1 MQNNK
6 IQQNIELLQWFY
18 RFLYL
23 WKFLEKYIKQKD
35 ISSDAVDSAI
45 HTWDKKNFVLKWT
58 VVKKILSDI
67 YSNPDKKNIFWYMV
81 EINSFRGIFSVMRE
95 MIDTQKNFQIFLDKK
110 LKDKSFAFE
119 QVIRFMR
126 NVLNHIETADFKLK
140 IDDFVKQ
147 KTFLSKEKK
156 ISKIKFD
163 LKYADYFVEWKWS
176 KNYGLDIEIDF
187 GKLKEGQKIFDIVSL
202 HQIYL
207 LSEFCFNLSE
217 VFRSTMRVGEKK
229 VIKKFYRRKK

>member
-1 MQNNK
+1 MSVDAQDCK
-6 IQQNIELLQWFY
+6 IY
-18 RFLYL
+18 
-23 WKFLEKYIKQKD
+23 
-35 ISSDAVDSAI
+35 
-45 HTWDKKNFVLKWT
+45 TWGKKNFILKWT

-67 YSNPDKKNIFWYMV
+67 YAHPDKKNIFWYMV

-95 MIDTQKNFQIFLDKK
+95 MIDTQKNFQIFLDKR
-110 LKDKSFAFE
+110 LRDKAFAFE

-140 IDDFVKQ
+140 IDDFIKQ
-147 KTFLSKEKK
+147 KTFILKEKK

-163 LKYADYFVEWKWS
+163 LKYADYFIEWKWS
-176 KNYGLDIEIDF
+176 KDYGLDIEIDF

-207 LSEFCFNLSE
+207 LSEFCFNISE
-217 VFRSTMRVGEKK
+217 VFRGG
-229 VIKKFYRRKK
+229 IKK

>member
-1 MQNNK
+1 MPKDK

-35 ISSDAVDSAI
+35 ISSDAVDSPI
-45 HTWDKKNFVLKWT
+45 STWDKKNFILKWT
-58 VVKKILSDI
+58 VVKKILEDI

-95 MIDTQKNFQIFLDKK
+95 MIETEEKFKLFLKQK
-110 LKDKSFAFE
+110 LKDKYFAFE
-119 QVIRFMR
+119 QVIRFLR
-126 NVLNHIETADFKLK
+126 NVLNHIETADVKLK
-140 IDDFVKQ
+140 IEDFVKQ
-147 KTFLSKEKK
+147 KDYVIKWNK
-156 ISKIKFD
+156 IYQIKFD
-163 LKYADYFVEWKWS
+163 IKYADYFVEWKWG
-176 KNYGLDIEIDF
+176 KDYGLDIEIDF

-207 LSEFCFNLSE
+207 LSEFCFNISE
-217 VFRSTMRVGEKK
+217 VFRGGMKK
-229 VIKKFYRRKK
+229 